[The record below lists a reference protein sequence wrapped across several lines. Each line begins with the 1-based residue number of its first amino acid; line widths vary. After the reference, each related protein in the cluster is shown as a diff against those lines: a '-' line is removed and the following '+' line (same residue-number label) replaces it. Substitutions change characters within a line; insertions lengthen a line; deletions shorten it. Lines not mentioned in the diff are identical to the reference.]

1 MNIDELTYEAL
12 FMMQSLCWTE
22 SDSITSTLFYMA
34 LAPSNKLG
42 SQYSIRV
49 ILSNPLNIHI
59 NNILSHLAI
68 ISVFQKKSGCTSAEM
83 PSILELAEYLLYI

>member
-1 MNIDELTYEAL
+1 
-12 FMMQSLCWTE
+12 
-22 SDSITSTLFYMA
+22 MA

-49 ILSNPLNIHI
+49 ILSNPLNTHI

-68 ISVFQKKSGCTSAEM
+68 ISVFQQKSGGTSAEM